1 VIIGPPPRR
10 FDELSARFVDERP
23 FGLVGV
29 LTSAIAATSVA
40 AERTKA
46 EQCTGDQVE
55 QIRRKAY
62 DSVGLDFSKF
72 LVSLVTSNGRR
83 RWAAST

>member
-10 FDELSARFVDERP
+10 FDELSARFVDERA

-29 LTSAIAATSVA
+29 LTSAIAATSVG
-40 AERTKA
+40 AERTKPSSA
-46 EQCTGDQVE
+46 GDRVE

-83 RWAAST
+83 RWATSI